1 MVTRD
6 IFVNAAHLP
15 EDVLLRSCDLLNR
28 LSRHIKS
35 STNTTTRAN
44 SEKNE
49 SQDEFGDLSELR
61 LLAQS
66 EAENKNK
73 HFYGKLD
80 QHIMAPLFRL
90 LTFIIDSQ
98 TIADEVVRQIV
109 NCWVSVSSCLIR
121 RDYRELEDFILD
133 WRGKESWA
141 RIADS
146 KVKSRWTSYV
156 VLRFGESLSVDLNA
170 KKELFVK
177 QWLRTIVEVNYTYQ
191 ASLTAMILENYKDYF
206 LFQNM
211 PFHDEGDVFQV
222 SNLDLSSISK
232 RRRLL
237 SRKL

>member
-15 EDVLLRSCDLLNR
+15 EDVLLRSCHLLDR

-35 STNTTTRAN
+35 SKNTTNSAN
-44 SEKNE
+44 SERNE

-66 EAENKNK
+66 EAENKNE

-90 LTFIIDSQ
+90 LTFIINSQ

-146 KVKSRWTSYV
+146 KIKSRWTSYV
-156 VLRFGESLSVDLNA
+156 VQRFGESLTVELIT
-170 KKELFVK
+170 KKEFFIK
-177 QWLRTIVEVNYTYQ
+177 QWLRSIVEVNYIYQ
-191 ASLTAMILENYKDYF
+191 ASLTAMILGNYKDYF
-206 LFQNM
+206 LFRNM
-211 PFHDEGDVFQV
+211 PFNEEGNVIRV
-222 SNLDLSSISK
+222 SNLELSSIPK